1 MKRKT
6 FLLCLLAAC
15 LLMGCRQD
23 NETYFSTARIVVQG
37 GDTITIERIQATATL
52 TNINT
57 GQVVSSTDFQG
68 NRLSI
73 DVLRGAYHVSIQ
85 GLVRYSNRQ
94 NKVYTRP
101 FRAYAEY
108 ASLANEGENTF
119 STNLF
124 FMN

>member
-1 MKRKT
+1 MKKIS
-6 FLLCLLAAC
+6 FLLCIFTAC
-15 LLMGCRQD
+15 LLTACRQD
-23 NETYFSTARIVVQG
+23 NETYFSTARIAVQG

-85 GLVRYSNRQ
+85 GLVRYSDRQ

-108 ASLANEGENTF
+108 VSLADEGENTF
-119 STNLF
+119 SANLF